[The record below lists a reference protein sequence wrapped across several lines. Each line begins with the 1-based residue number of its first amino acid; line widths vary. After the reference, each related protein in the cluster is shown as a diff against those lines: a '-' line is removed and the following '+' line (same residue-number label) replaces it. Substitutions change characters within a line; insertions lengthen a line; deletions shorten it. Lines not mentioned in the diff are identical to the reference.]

1 MPAPNT
7 RGTCPFLAAHLSIG
21 NLSNLFRYF
30 RCFFSNCHGT
40 GARILSNLFCYFRF
54 FSNCPGTGARVSPK
68 KMPGGLPVSRDLV
81 RIVKESSRLEGPGL
95 TLDHHV
101 RAVEERQAKSVE
113 FYLRACALRLEQ
125 GL

>member
-1 MPAPNT
+1 MRRT
-7 RGTCPFLAAHLSIG
+7 
-21 NLSNLFRYF
+21 
-30 RCFFSNCHGT
+30 
-40 GARILSNLFCYFRF
+40 
-54 FSNCPGTGARVSPK
+54 
-68 KMPGGLPVSRDLV
+68 LPVSRDLV

-95 TLDHHV
+95 SLDQHL